1 MSIKNRPSFA
11 SALVNACNWCMAI
24 CWNNYKVLQIYAGWQ
39 SASLHT
45 RYSFLDYMSIC
56 KAHFLKLLNFPACM
70 KLLFGHVQYIIWVP
84 ACCIAELY
92 KQVWLRLN
100 TVLPRCLWVM
110 SINALLYES
119 SAVKNVFLTQE
130 NIVLDP
136 LQVLRCDTR
145 VFRLVCFFLL
155 E

>member
-1 MSIKNRPSFA
+1 MSMDCF
-11 SALVNACNWCMAI
+11 
-24 CWNNYKVLQIYAGWQ
+24 
-39 SASLHT
+39 
-45 RYSFLDYMSIC
+45 
-56 KAHFLKLLNFPACM
+56 
-70 KLLFGHVQYIIWVP
+70 
-84 ACCIAELY
+84 AELY

-119 SAVKNVFLTQE
+119 AAVKNVFLTQE

-145 VFRLVCFFLL
+145 VFRLVCFSVLKEDISVMSLL
-155 E
+155 VEYAVLLSYVSI

>member
-1 MSIKNRPSFA
+1 M
-11 SALVNACNWCMAI
+11 
-24 CWNNYKVLQIYAGWQ
+24 
-39 SASLHT
+39 
-45 RYSFLDYMSIC
+45 D
-56 KAHFLKLLNFPACM
+56 HF
-70 KLLFGHVQYIIWVP
+70 
-84 ACCIAELY
+84 AELY

-119 SAVKNVFLTQE
+119 AAVKNVFLTQE

-145 VFRLVCFFLL
+145 VFRLASFFVLKENINVTSLLL
-155 E
+155 ERVVLLVYVTSYNSLVSKVT